1 MKTFEVELIKIDND
15 NAITYSHV
23 VGCHE
28 NEKDAYIAA
37 VTEAYDWHNH
47 EYDKVLINYD
57 GFCIKEINVQY
68 DRYGNELYIM
78 LDHYDWSSV
87 INDVLYEAINEVG
100 YSADISQFCYCDE
113 FKGIV
118 KPFEPVGGKTKK
130 VLKDDWYNMQEE
142 LKEYFIDTLENMEN
156 EECE

>member
-1 MKTFEVELIKIDND
+1 MKMFEVELVKVDSD
-15 NAITYSHV
+15 NAITCSHV
-23 VGCHE
+23 VGYHK

-47 EYDKVLINYD
+47 EYDKVLINNYD
-57 GFCIKEINVQY
+57 GFCVDELEVQY
-68 DRYGNELYIM
+68 DRYGNELYIT

-87 INDVLYEAINEVG
+87 INEVLWDAINEVG
-100 YSADISQFCYCDE
+100 YSADISEFCYSEE
-113 FKGIV
+113 FKNIV

-130 VLKDDWYNMQEE
+130 VLRDEWENMQEE

-156 EECE
+156 MEN